1 MVLGRFFLEAPQK
14 FRWTSTRSES
24 VLPVLPISHMGLL
37 VNSFDF
43 LKHHRFLKF
52 KMGFQ
57 PALKVRCGDFGRS
70 QLHQIMTRRAT
81 GLCGHR
87 QWTALQHNPL
97 RLSRLRKWGRAL
109 GGISWDLVGSRR
121 RFYSFCWDRSWEDFW
136 RVSPENGG
144 TPACSRGSGIPGWVR
159 IHRATLR
166 WLLRL
171 AGDGH
176 FNFKR
181 IRRLEFKPF
190 IFLGEKR
197 NLKDKA
203 RWKGAFLLL

>member
-109 GGISWDLVGSRR
+109 VGSRGISWDQGVGSILFVGTEAGRI
-121 RFYSFCWDRSWEDFW
+121 F
-136 RVSPENGG
+136 GG
-144 TPACSRGSGIPGWVR
+144 FPPKMEELQPAAV
-159 IHRATLR
+159 
-166 WLLRL
+166 
-171 AGDGH
+171 DQ
-176 FNFKR
+176 
-181 IRRLEFKPF
+181 
-190 IFLGEKR
+190 
-197 NLKDKA
+197 
-203 RWKGAFLLL
+203 AFLDELGFIVPLSAGS